1 METPMKRIDAIIIA
15 LILAGAVAAMAFTF
29 AARQTSAAGELYA
42 EVYEDG
48 VLTRV
53 LPLREASDI
62 VVNTDRG
69 YNRIVV
75 ADGGVRVADADCGS
89 RVCVHSGVKKLPGE
103 SIACLPHRLVI
114 KIRGGEAPYDA
125 IAY

>member
-1 METPMKRIDAIIIA
+1 VKRVDVIIIA
-15 LILAGAVAAMAFTF
+15 LILVCAAAAMASLSV
-29 AARQTSAAGELYA
+29 ARQTPAAGELYA

-48 VLTRV
+48 VLTRT

-75 ADGGVRVADADCGS
+75 ADGGIRVAEADCAS
-89 RVCVHSGVKKLPGE
+89 QTCVHSGVKRLSGE
-103 SIACLPHRLVI
+103 LIACLPHRLVI
-114 KIRGGEAPYDA
+114 KVRGGDAPYDA